1 MGWRI
6 LWYTRSGALLTAGCN
21 VCAVAA
27 SLTANWHSM
36 SVALCHKHGKRCPLC
51 MPAPLPTC
59 SNEEAKEAAAASLRA
74 ATQGS
79 GSGSISGSSDGGDED
94 REPPVEGVLS
104 RPPLVS
110 GRSIADG

>member
-1 MGWRI
+1 
-6 LWYTRSGALLTAGCN
+6 
-21 VCAVAA
+21 
-27 SLTANWHSM
+27 
-36 SVALCHKHGKRCPLC
+36 

-79 GSGSISGSSDGGDED
+79 GSGSGSSDGGDEE

-110 GRSIADG
+110 GRSTAEGCWLCGQGLSLL